1 MMMMTMISIPK
12 NPEFCVRHFCANE
25 RQAST
30 KAHKKRQ
37 NDKRNHKEVLAMLV
51 DVALASFNC
60 LKPKCGAKQMR
71 NAFASP
77 SLVMTNVPNQI

>member
-37 NDKRNHKEVLAMLV
+37 NDKRNHKEVLGMV
-51 DVALASFNC
+51 DLKENC
-60 LKPKCGAKQMR
+60 LVPTPWAR
-71 NAFASP
+71 NRTRKICSVHRYFS
-77 SLVMTNVPNQI
+77 SGEEEQC